1 MVKVQQKISGGFRT
15 EQGAVDFCRIRSY
28 LGTLQKNQLN
38 LFDGIVQGLA
48 GQPWLPSNTPSA
60 APEKTVSAQSPQTI
74 AA

>member
-15 EQGAVDFCRIRSY
+15 EQGAINFCRIRSY
-28 LGTLQKNQLN
+28 LGTLQKNRIN

-48 GQPWLPSNTPSA
+48 GQPCLPSHKPSA
-60 APEKTVSAQSPQTI
+60 APVKTLSAQHQGKI